1 MPTATVVTI
10 IHSEASPPW
19 RLVRTFDAM
28 HDETSTERARAGCII
43 ERGKLAAV
51 LARRAS

>member
-1 MPTATVVTI
+1 MPTTTVVTI
-10 IHSEASPPW
+10 AHSELSQPW
-19 RLVRTFDAM
+19 RLVRTFDSM
-28 HDETSTERARAGCII
+28 HDEASTERARARCIS

>member
-10 IHSEASPPW
+10 THSELSPAW
-19 RLVRTFDAM
+19 RLVRTFGAM
-28 HDETSTERARAGCII
+28 HDETRTERARAGCIS